1 MYFELIEGPMPKFV
15 DGVLRFQK
23 HVFPAKKAMFEA
35 LGDGQSPDALFITC
49 SDSRIETA
57 MLTQSEPG
65 ELFVCRN
72 VGNIVPP
79 HTEHTGGVTASL
91 EFAAAVL
98 KVPHIVICGHTGC
111 GAMEAAMGMRSLS
124 ELPHVRRWLQFTDK
138 AVKIVEQAKQGKS
151 ADEKQDM
158 LTEQNVIL
166 QLEHIKTH
174 PTVAERLKC
183 GELALHG
190 WVYHIETGDVQVFD
204 AQKDEFVPTAEYY
217 S

>member
-1 MYFELIEGPMPKFV
+1 M
-15 DGVLRFQK
+15 
-23 HVFPAKKAMFEA
+23 HVFPAKKALFEA
-35 LGDGQSPDALFITC
+35 LSDGQSPDALFITC
-49 SDSRIETA
+49 SDSRIETG

-111 GAMEAAMGMRSLS
+111 GAMEAAMGTQSLS
-124 ELPHVRRWLQFTDK
+124 ELPHVRQWLQFTDK
-138 AVKIVEQAKQGKS
+138 AVRIVEQTGQGKS
-151 ADEKQDM
+151 TAEKQDM

-166 QLEHIKTH
+166 QLEHVKTH
-174 PTVAERLKC
+174 PTVAERLKS
-183 GELALHG
+183 GDLTLHG
-190 WVYHIETGDVQVFD
+190 WVYHITTGDVQVFD
-204 AQKDEFVPTAEYY
+204 EKRDVFVPAAEYY
-217 S
+217 A

>member
-1 MYFELIEGPMPKFV
+1 MQRFA

-23 HVFPAKKAMFEA
+23 DVFPTKKALFEA
-35 LGDGQSPDALFITC
+35 LGDGQSPDALFVTC
-49 SDSRIETA
+49 SDSRIETG
-57 MLTQSEPG
+57 MLTQSGPG

-111 GAMEAAMGMRSLS
+111 GAMEAAMGTQDLS
-124 ELPHVRRWLQFTDK
+124 DLPHVRRWLQFTKK
-138 AVKIVEQAKQGKS
+138 AVRIVEDAGQGKS
-151 ADEKQDM
+151 LAEKQDM

-166 QLEHIKTH
+166 QLDHLKTH
-174 PTVAERLKC
+174 PAVAERLEC
-183 GELALHG
+183 GELTLHG
-190 WVYHIETGDVQVFD
+190 WVYHITTGDVQVY
-204 AQKDEFVPTAEYY
+204 DEYRNQFVPTTDYY

>member
-1 MYFELIEGPMPKFV
+1 MQRFA

-23 HVFPAKKAMFEA
+23 DVFPTKKALFEA
-35 LGDGQSPDALFITC
+35 LSDGQSPDALFVTC
-49 SDSRIETA
+49 SDSRIETG

-98 KVPHIVICGHTGC
+98 KVPHIVICGHTCC
-111 GAMEAAMGMRSLS
+111 GAMEAAMGMQDLS
-124 ELPHVRRWLQFTDK
+124 DLPHVRRWLYFTEK
-138 AVKIVEQAKQGKS
+138 AVKIVEQAGQGKTT
-151 ADEKQDM
+151 AEKQDM

-166 QLEHIKTH
+166 QLDHLKTH
-174 PTVAERLKC
+174 PTVAERLNS
-183 GELALHG
+183 GELTLHG
-190 WVYHIETGDVQVFD
+190 WVYHIETGDVRVFD
-204 AQKDEFVPTAEYY
+204 AQQKLFIPAADYY
-217 S
+217 A

>member
-1 MYFELIEGPMPKFV
+1 MPKFV
-15 DGVLRFQK
+15 DGVMRFQN
-23 HVFPAKKAMFEA
+23 HVFPAKKALFEA
-35 LGDGQSPDALFITC
+35 LSDGQSPDALFITC
-49 SDSRIETA
+49 SDSRIETG

-111 GAMEAAMGMRSLS
+111 GAMEAAMGTQSLS
-124 ELPHVRRWLQFTDK
+124 ELPHVRNWLQFTEK
-138 AVKIVEQAKQGKS
+138 AVKIVEQIGQGKS
-151 ADEKQDM
+151 VSEKQDM

-166 QLEHIKTH
+166 QLSHLKTH
-174 PTVAERLKC
+174 PTVSERLKN
-183 GELALHG
+183 GSLTLHG
-190 WVYHIETGDVQVFD
+190 WVYHITTGDIQVFD
-204 AQKDEFVPTAEYY
+204 VRRNAFVSSADYY
-217 S
+217 L

>member
-1 MYFELIEGPMPKFV
+1 VRGLKEEQMPKFV
-15 DGVLRFQK
+15 DGVMRFQK
-23 HVFPAKKAMFEA
+23 HVFPAKKSLFEA
-35 LGDGQSPDALFITC
+35 LSEGQSPEALFITC
-49 SDSRIETA
+49 SDSRIETG

-111 GAMEAAMGMRSLS
+111 GAMEAAIGTQSLS
-124 ELPHVRRWLQFTDK
+124 ELPHVRHWLQFTDK
-138 AVKIVEQAKQGKS
+138 AVKIVEQAGQGKS
-151 ADEKQDM
+151 APEKQDM

-166 QLEHIKTH
+166 QLEHLKTH
-174 PTVAERLKC
+174 PTVAERLKT
-183 GELALHG
+183 GELTLHG
-190 WVYHIETGDVQVFD
+190 WVYHIETGNVRAFD
-204 AQKDEFVPTAEYY
+204 AATGEFISSTDYY

>member
-1 MYFELIEGPMPKFV
+1 MPKFV
-15 DGVLRFQK
+15 DGVMRFQT
-23 HVFPAKKAMFEA
+23 HIFPAKKALFEA
-35 LGDGQSPDALFITC
+35 LSDGQSPEALFITC
-49 SDSRIETA
+49 SDSRIETG

-111 GAMEAAMGMRSLS
+111 GAMEAAIGTQSLS
-124 ELPHVRRWLQFTDK
+124 ELPHVRHWLKFTDK
-138 AVKIVEQAKQGKS
+138 AVKIVEQTGQGKS
-151 ADEKQDM
+151 AAEKQDM

-166 QLEHIKTH
+166 QLEHLKTH
-174 PTVAERLKC
+174 PTVAERLKT
-183 GELALHG
+183 GALTLHG
-190 WVYHIETGDVQVFD
+190 WVYHITTGDVQVFD
-204 AQKDEFVPTAEYY
+204 TQKDAFVPTAEYY
-217 S
+217 

>member
-1 MYFELIEGPMPKFV
+1 MPKFV
-15 DGVLRFQK
+15 DGVIRFQE
-23 HVFPAKKAMFEA
+23 HVFPAKKALFEA

-49 SDSRIETA
+49 SDSRIETG

-98 KVPHIVICGHTGC
+98 KVRHIVICGHTGC
-111 GAMEAAMGMRSLS
+111 GAMEAAMGRQSLS
-124 ELPHVRRWLQFTDK
+124 GLPHVRNWLQFTEK
-138 AVKIVEQAKQGKS
+138 AVKIVEQTGQGKS
-151 ADEKQDM
+151 IDEKQDM

-174 PTVAERLKC
+174 PAVAERLKT
-183 GELALHG
+183 GELTLHG
-190 WVYHIETGDVQVFD
+190 WVYHITTGDVEVFD
-204 AQKDEFVPTAEYY
+204 AQKDKFVPSKDYY
-217 S
+217 M

>member
-1 MYFELIEGPMPKFV
+1 MPKFA
-15 DGVLRFQK
+15 DGVVRFEK
-23 HVFPAKKAMFEA
+23 HVFPAKKALFEA
-35 LGDGQSPDALFITC
+35 LGDGQSPDALFVTC
-49 SDSRIETA
+49 SDSRIETG

-124 ELPHVRRWLQFTDK
+124 ELPHVRRWLQFTEK
-138 AVKIVEQAKQGKS
+138 AVKIVEQTGQGKS
-151 ADEKQDM
+151 AAEKQDM

-166 QLEHIKTH
+166 QLDHIKTH
-174 PTVAERLKC
+174 PTVAERLAN
-183 GELALHG
+183 GALTLHG
-190 WVYHIETGDVQVFD
+190 WVYHIETGKVRVFD
-204 AQKDEFVPTAEYY
+204 EQRKLFIPAEEYY